1 MKKTSQ
7 EKRQLEMK
15 ENKISIEDKIKN
27 IKNDVLDIKENKK
40 NNKKRKSVKK
50 NKENKNVE
58 VLEEVSE
65 LEIIKKENKEI
76 STKNKTKKSKK
87 DLDKM
92 YVIPLGGLEEVGK
105 NCSIVQ
111 YKDEIIIID
120 AGAIFPDENLPGID
134 LVIPDYSFLENNKE
148 KIKGL
153 FVTHG
158 HEDHIGGIPYLYEK
172 IEKDTPIYSGKLTNA
187 LIKSKFENFGKKKKV
202 PKMIEVSSRSKVN
215 AGKYFTVEFVKV
227 THSIAD
233 SYCLS
238 IKTPAGHVFF
248 TGDFKIDLTPVD
260 GEKVDFVRLSELGEE
275 GVDLMLSDSTNSE
288 VEGFTPS
295 ERSVGDAFRQE
306 FQKASGRIIIAVFAS
321 HVHRIQQIVD
331 IATQFK
337 RKIAIDGRSLI
348 KVCEIAPTV
357 GC

>member
-158 HEDHIGGIPYLYEK
+158 HEDHIGGIL
-172 IEKDTPIYSGKLTNA
+172 IYM
-187 LIKSKFENFGKKKKV
+187 KK
-202 PKMIEVSSRSKVN
+202 
-215 AGKYFTVEFVKV
+215 
-227 THSIAD
+227 
-233 SYCLS
+233 
-238 IKTPAGHVFF
+238 
-248 TGDFKIDLTPVD
+248 
-260 GEKVDFVRLSELGEE
+260 
-275 GVDLMLSDSTNSE
+275 
-288 VEGFTPS
+288 
-295 ERSVGDAFRQE
+295 
-306 FQKASGRIIIAVFAS
+306 
-321 HVHRIQQIVD
+321 
-331 IATQFK
+331 
-337 RKIAIDGRSLI
+337 
-348 KVCEIAPTV
+348 
-357 GC
+357 

>member
-120 AGAIFPDENLPGID
+120 AGAIFPD
-134 LVIPDYSFLENNKE
+134 
-148 KIKGL
+148 
-153 FVTHG
+153 
-158 HEDHIGGIPYLYEK
+158 
-172 IEKDTPIYSGKLTNA
+172 
-187 LIKSKFENFGKKKKV
+187 
-202 PKMIEVSSRSKVN
+202 
-215 AGKYFTVEFVKV
+215 
-227 THSIAD
+227 
-233 SYCLS
+233 
-238 IKTPAGHVFF
+238 
-248 TGDFKIDLTPVD
+248 
-260 GEKVDFVRLSELGEE
+260 
-275 GVDLMLSDSTNSE
+275 
-288 VEGFTPS
+288 
-295 ERSVGDAFRQE
+295 
-306 FQKASGRIIIAVFAS
+306 
-321 HVHRIQQIVD
+321 
-331 IATQFK
+331 
-337 RKIAIDGRSLI
+337 
-348 KVCEIAPTV
+348 
-357 GC
+357 

>member
-1 MKKTSQ
+1 MKKTNQ
-7 EKRQLEMK
+7 EKQQLEMNDK
-15 ENKISIEDKIKN
+15 KISIEAKIKN

-40 NNKKRKSVKK
+40 NNKNNKKRKSVKK
-50 NKENKNVE
+50 NKENKNIE

-65 LEIIKKENKEI
+65 IEIIKKESNEI

-158 HEDHIGGIPYLYEK
+158 HEDHIWRNTLFI
-172 IEKDTPIYSGKLTNA
+172 
-187 LIKSKFENFGKKKKV
+187 
-202 PKMIEVSSRSKVN
+202 
-215 AGKYFTVEFVKV
+215 
-227 THSIAD
+227 
-233 SYCLS
+233 
-238 IKTPAGHVFF
+238 
-248 TGDFKIDLTPVD
+248 
-260 GEKVDFVRLSELGEE
+260 
-275 GVDLMLSDSTNSE
+275 
-288 VEGFTPS
+288 
-295 ERSVGDAFRQE
+295 
-306 FQKASGRIIIAVFAS
+306 
-321 HVHRIQQIVD
+321 
-331 IATQFK
+331 
-337 RKIAIDGRSLI
+337 
-348 KVCEIAPTV
+348 
-357 GC
+357 